1 MVSHSIESSQ
11 KGQSANSTKTWM
23 RMQLCTTKTAIAWH
37 LSDLG
42 LTMPASFLLCVEESW
57 FGLEAVRSGSTDCT
71 GPADFALE
79 RPDMMTNDGKACDHR
94 DLWFVK

>member
-1 MVSHSIESSQ
+1 
-11 KGQSANSTKTWM
+11 M
-23 RMQLCTTKTAIAWH
+23 RMQLSTTKTAIDWH
-37 LSDLG
+37 LSDLE

-94 DLWFVK
+94 DLWLLK